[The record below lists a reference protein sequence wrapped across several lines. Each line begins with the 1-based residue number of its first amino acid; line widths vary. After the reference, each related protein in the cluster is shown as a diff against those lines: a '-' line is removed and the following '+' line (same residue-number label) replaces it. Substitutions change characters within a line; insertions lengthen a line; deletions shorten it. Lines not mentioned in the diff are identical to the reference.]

1 MNAAPP
7 FNRKSVDPE
16 TAERLGQELLVQ
28 LQRRTTNMD
37 KVRSLIEQGAKID
50 ARDSARNTPL
60 HGAVGKRHFEAAKL
74 LLEAGANPNAI
85 SENGMFP
92 LMWTMEAHAAGS
104 DAIAQLLIDHGAKT
118 GQIYND
124 RTPLMWAADGGYP
137 DIARCWLRHPTS
149 WKNLAAEIL
158 KPPSITPSRQTAPK
172 SPICCARPINKKK
185 STPSPF
191 NAKTLTMLW
200 AAWRPGAACPPRAL
214 RASAKPLF
222 HNNNSRPT
230 AL

>member
-104 DAIAQLLIDHGAKT
+104 AAIAQLLIDHGANT

-137 DIARCWLRHPTS
+137 DIAAVLAPSSDIMEKSRGRDPKTAVDYAEQANRPEIADMLRKTHKQKEIDAIALQR
-149 WKNLAAEIL
+149 KNFDEAVGGMATRRNVSAPRTARFR
-158 KPPSITPSRQTAPK
+158 KTPVSQQ
-172 SPICCARPINKKK
+172 
-185 STPSPF
+185 
-191 NAKTLTMLW
+191 
-200 AAWRPGAACPPRAL
+200 
-214 RASAKPLF
+214 
-222 HNNNSRPT
+222 
-230 AL
+230 

>member
-1 MNAAPP
+1 MNAAPT

-28 LQRRTTNMD
+28 LQRRNTNMD

-74 LLEAGANPNAI
+74 LLEAGANPNAV

-124 RTPLMWAADGGYP
+124 RTPLMWAADGGYT
-137 DIARCWLRHPTS
+137 DIAAVLAPSSDIMEKSRGKTPRTAIDYAEQANRPEIADMLRKTHKQKEIDAIALQR
-149 WKNLAAEIL
+149 KNFDDAVGGMATRRSVSA
-158 KPPSITPSRQTAPK
+158 PRTARFRKAPV
-172 SPICCARPINKKK
+172 SQQ
-185 STPSPF
+185 
-191 NAKTLTMLW
+191 
-200 AAWRPGAACPPRAL
+200 
-214 RASAKPLF
+214 
-222 HNNNSRPT
+222 
-230 AL
+230 

>member
-7 FNRKSVDPE
+7 FNRKSIDPE

-28 LQRRTTNMD
+28 LQRRTTNVD
-37 KVRSLIEQGAKID
+37 KVKSLIEQGAKID

-92 LMWTMEAHAAGS
+92 LMWTMEAHADGS
-104 DAIAQLLIDHGAKT
+104 AAIAQLLVDHGANT

-137 DIARCWLRHPTS
+137 DIATVLAPSSDIMEKSRGKQPRNAIDYAEEANRPEIADMLRKTH
-149 WKNLAAEIL
+149 KQKEIDAITL
-158 KPPSITPSRQTAPK
+158 KRKTFDEAVGGMAIKRNVSAPRTARFRKAPV
-172 SPICCARPINKKK
+172 SQQ
-185 STPSPF
+185 
-191 NAKTLTMLW
+191 
-200 AAWRPGAACPPRAL
+200 
-214 RASAKPLF
+214 
-222 HNNNSRPT
+222 
-230 AL
+230 